1 MNKNPH
7 PNAAEALLN
16 WTLTRADGRIVVQ
29 HSSGA
34 FYAAAKEGES
44 GIAESILYM
53 LADSLLSATLSP
65 AHIED
70 ERAAF
75 ESWVRRERPGSPLQ
89 YVRDALPV
97 DHPRYGEYCDDTL
110 QCAWEGWQARAA
122 LSALPGA
129 VPAELTNVRCM
140 CGDEYPHDSYGAG
153 FIAGCGMCENCDAAI
168 PAKEPPAAGV
178 PEGYVLAPIK
188 PTIEMVEAG
197 YEASLGQPDRSAH
210 ARVIEQ
216 YDAML
221 AEIPTPPASEQQPHE
236 CKCVY
241 ATASNTKSV
250 RNGSEMGGYLKA
262 ECEACQQ
269 RSQIT
274 PASEQQQAIFAIPD
288 MDEHLLQILGRPN
301 FWCSPIASALR
312 HGGAEIRRKAEDEQA
327 VVIHWLLT
335 LYLQHGAKWWEVATA
350 EIERV
355 RAAQSSTSSKGGD
368 L

>member
-1 MNKNPH
+1 MNKNQH

-53 LADSLLSATLSP
+53 LAESLLSATISP
-65 AHIED
+65 AHIGDGVDTSAWPACNPACDPEFNGHKS
-70 ERAAF
+70 RHCTCAA
-75 ESWVRRERPGSPLQ
+75 
-89 YVRDALPV
+89 AK
-97 DHPRYGEYCDDTL
+97 
-110 QCAWEGWQARAA
+110 AA
-122 LSALPGA
+122 LSTLPAA

-153 FIAGCGMCENCDAAI
+153 FIAGSGMCENCDAAI

-178 PEGYVLAPIK
+178 TNPSHRALIKNAIGLLRIRRPVAPD
-188 PTIEMVEAG
+188 VERV
-197 YEASLGQPDRSAH
+197 ASDL
-210 ARVIEQ
+210 EL
-216 YDAML
+216 ML
-221 AEIPTPPASEQQPHE
+221 AGHNTPSDEPSNEWLNVAALADAPTPPASEQQPHE

-269 RSQIT
+269 RSKSS
-274 PASEQQQAIFAIPD
+274 PGSEQQQAVFAIPD

-301 FWCSPIASALR
+301 FWCSPIASVLR

-335 LYLQHGAKWWEVATA
+335 LYLQHGAEWWEVATA

-355 RAAQSSTSSKGGD
+355 RAAQSTTSSKGGD

>member
-34 FYAAAKEGES
+34 FYAAAKEGDS
-44 GIAESILYM
+44 GISESILYM
-53 LADSLLSATLSP
+53 LAESLLSATLSP
-65 AHIED
+65 AHSGDGVDTSAWPACNPACDPEFNGHKS
-70 ERAAF
+70 RHCTCAA
-75 ESWVRRERPGSPLQ
+75 
-89 YVRDALPV
+89 AK
-97 DHPRYGEYCDDTL
+97 
-110 QCAWEGWQARAA
+110 AA
-122 LSALPGA
+122 LSTLPGA

-153 FIAGCGMCENCDAAI
+153 FIAGSGMCENCDAAI

-178 PEGYVLAPIK
+178 SEGYVLAPIK

-221 AEIPTPPASEQQPHE
+221 AEAPPPPASEQQPHG
-236 CKCVY
+236 CICVY
-241 ATASNTKSV
+241 ATAKNTVAV

-269 RSQIT
+269 RRKST
-274 PASEQQQAIFAIPD
+274 PASEQQ
-288 MDEHLLQILGRPN
+288 R
-301 FWCSPIASALR
+301 
-312 HGGAEIRRKAEDEQA
+312 A
-327 VVIHWLLT
+327 VVMEELLT
-335 LYLQHGAKWWEVATA
+335 RVADWCDQQPKHDWYGRTA
-350 EIERV
+350 GDMV
-355 RAAQSSTSSKGGD
+355 RAFMARQSTPPQEND
-368 L
+368 R